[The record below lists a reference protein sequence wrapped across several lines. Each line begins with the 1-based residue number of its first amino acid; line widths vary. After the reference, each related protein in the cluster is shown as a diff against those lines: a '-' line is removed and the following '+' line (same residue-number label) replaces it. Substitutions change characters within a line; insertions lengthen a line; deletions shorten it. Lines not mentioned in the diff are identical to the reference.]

1 MHQIERR
8 GLLRLKVQRC
18 TLIFYP
24 RHAYA
29 PLPNPAHRPRL
40 PLAGRVFGDGRGDD
54 FGVAGWGR
62 TATAVIPL
70 PRHKCLAEKLL
81 QTRLVSY
88 PLKLPEN
95 LHRRVPAREGYFT
108 SAVRNSPAVFYWVTF
123 SKILHCAYTEQS

>member
-88 PLKLPEN
+88 PLKLTEI
-95 LHRRVPAREGYFT
+95 LHRRVPA
-108 SAVRNSPAVFYWVTF
+108 PARGWSTRQHRATAQQTIIDGTF
-123 SKILHCAYTEQS
+123 GGILKTLIT